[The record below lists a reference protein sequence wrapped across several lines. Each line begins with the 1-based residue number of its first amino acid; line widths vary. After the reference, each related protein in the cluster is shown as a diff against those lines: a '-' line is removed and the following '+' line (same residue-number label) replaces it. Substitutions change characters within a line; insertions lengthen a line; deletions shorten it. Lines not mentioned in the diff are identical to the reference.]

1 MSGKFQNPF
10 RPGAGHPPP
19 YLAGREKEKEEF
31 IGLLGQNVITDNMIL
46 TGLRG
51 TGKTALLDSFKR
63 LAIDAGWKWAG
74 TDLSEAAT
82 ISEESMA
89 ERLLADLSVVT
100 SEVTARRLNV
110 RRPGFADDSEPVNVR
125 LDYGTLRRVI
135 YDETPGLVPDKL
147 KVVIET
153 AWELLEESGAE
164 GLVFACDEAQNLFDK
179 ASGEQFPAAVLL
191 DVFQSLQKKGNRV
204 LLVLTGLPALF
215 PKLAKARAY
224 SERMFRVVEVGRLSA
239 QAGRDAVT
247 KPMEDASCPVRLTDE
262 SVDGIV
268 ELSGGYPYLI
278 QFICREVYDAFLR
291 GSRSVPKRE
300 IPRKLDSDFFTARW
314 TRATDRQK
322 DLLTLAAFL
331 DGGDEEFTVRDVV
344 ALSNGND
351 MGIKSFS
358 PSHAGQMLSTLTDV
372 GLVYKNRRGKYALA
386 VPLMRRFIRRKTGTF
401 KETGADE

>member
-51 TGKTALLDSFKR
+51 TGKTVLLDSFKR

-74 TDLSEAAT
+74 TDLSEAVAV
-82 ISEESMA
+82 SEESMA

-100 SEVTARRLNV
+100 SEVMAR
-110 RRPGFADDSEPVNVR
+110 R
-125 LDYGTLRRVI
+125 LDYGTLRRVL

-164 GLVFACDEAQNLFDK
+164 GLVFAYDEAQNLSDR
-179 ASGEQFPAAVLL
+179 ASREQFPVSVLL

-204 LLVLTGLPALF
+204 LLVLTGLPSLF

-224 SERMFRVVEVGRLSA
+224 SERMFHVVEVGRLSA
-239 QAGRDAVT
+239 RAGRDAVT
-247 KPMEDASCPVRLTDE
+247 KPMEDAICPVKLTNE

-268 ELSGGYPYLI
+268 ELSGGHPYLI
-278 QFICREVYDAFLR
+278 QFVCREVCDAFLQ
-291 GSRSVPKRE
+291 GARSVPTRE
-300 IPRKLDSDFFTARW
+300 ILRKLDSDFFTARW
-314 TRATDRQK
+314 ARATDRQK

-344 ALSNGND
+344 TLSNGND

-358 PSHAGQMLSTLTDV
+358 PSHASQMLSTLTDV
-372 GLVYKNRRGKYALA
+372 GLVYKNRQGKYALA

>member
-1 MSGKFQNPF
+1 
-10 RPGAGHPPP
+10 
-19 YLAGREKEKEEF
+19 
-31 IGLLGQNVITDNMIL
+31 MIL

-74 TDLSEAAT
+74 TDLSEAVAV
-82 ISEESMA
+82 SEESMA

-110 RRPGFADDSEPVNVR
+110 GRPGFADNSGPVDIR
-125 LDYGTLRRVI
+125 LDYGTLRQVF

-153 AWELLEESGAE
+153 VWELLEESGAE
-164 GLVFACDEAQNLFDK
+164 GLVFAYDEAQNLSDR
-179 ASGEQFPAAVLL
+179 ASREQFPASVLL

-204 LLVLTGLPALF
+204 LLVLTGIPALF
-215 PKLAKARAY
+215 PKLVNARAY
-224 SERMFRVVEVGRLSA
+224 SERMFHVVEVGRLSA
-239 QAGRDAVT
+239 RASRDAVT
-247 KPMEDASCPVRLTDE
+247 KPMEDASCPVELTDE

-268 ELSGGYPYLI
+268 ELSSGYPYFI
-278 QFICREVYDAFLR
+278 QFICREVYDAFLQ
-291 GSRSVPKRE
+291 GARSVPKRE
-300 IPRKLDSDFFTARW
+300 ILRKLDSDFFTARW
-314 TRATDRQK
+314 AGATDRQK

-351 MGIKSFS
+351 MGIKPFS
-358 PSHAGQMLSTLTDV
+358 PSHASRMLSTLTDV
-372 GLVYKNRRGKYALA
+372 GLVYKNRQDKYALA

>member
-51 TGKTALLDSFKR
+51 TGKTALLDFFKR

-74 TDLSEAAT
+74 TDLSEAVAV
-82 ISEESMA
+82 SEESMA
-89 ERLLADLSVVT
+89 ERLLAGLSVVT
-100 SEVTARRLNV
+100 SEVTARKLNV
-110 RRPGFADDSEPVNVR
+110 GRPGFADNSGPVDVR
-125 LDYGTLRRVI
+125 LDYGTLRRVL

-164 GLVFACDEAQNLFDK
+164 GLVFAYDEAQNLSDR
-179 ASGEQFPAAVLL
+179 ASREQFPASVLL

-215 PKLAKARAY
+215 PKLVNARAY
-224 SERMFRVVEVGRLSA
+224 SERMFHVVEVGRLSA

-247 KPMEDASCPVRLTDE
+247 KPMEDASCPVELTDE

-268 ELSGGYPYLI
+268 ELSSGYPYFI
-278 QFICREVYDAFLR
+278 QFICREVYDAFLQ
-291 GSRSVPKRE
+291 GARSVPKRE
-300 IPRKLDSDFFTARW
+300 ILRKLDSDFFTARW
-314 TRATDRQK
+314 AGATDRQK
-322 DLLTLAAFL
+322 DLLALAAFL
-331 DGGDEEFTVRDVV
+331 DDGDEEFTVRDVV
-344 ALSNGND
+344 TLSNGND
-351 MGIKSFS
+351 MGIKPFS
-358 PSHAGQMLSTLTDV
+358 PSHASRMLSILTDV
-372 GLVYKNRRGKYALA
+372 GLVYKNRQGKYALA
-386 VPLMRRFIRRKTGTF
+386 VPLMRRFVRRKTGTF

>member
-51 TGKTALLDSFKR
+51 TGKTVLLDSFKR

-74 TDLSEAAT
+74 TDLSEAVAV
-82 ISEESMA
+82 SEESMA
-89 ERLLADLSVVT
+89 ERLLAGLSVVT
-100 SEVTARRLNV
+100 SEVTSR
-110 RRPGFADDSEPVNVR
+110 R
-125 LDYGTLRRVI
+125 LDYGTLRRVL

-164 GLVFACDEAQNLFDK
+164 GLVFAYDEAQNLSDR
-179 ASGEQFPAAVLL
+179 ASREQFPASVLL

-204 LLVLTGLPALF
+204 LLVLTGLPSLF
-215 PKLAKARAY
+215 PKLAKACAY
-224 SERMFRVVEVGRLSA
+224 SERMFHVVEVGRLSA
-239 QAGRDAVT
+239 RAGRDAVT
-247 KPMEDASCPVRLTDE
+247 KPMEDAICPVELTDE

-268 ELSGGYPYLI
+268 ELSGGHPYLI
-278 QFICREVYDAFLR
+278 QFVCREVCDAFLQ
-291 GSRSVPKRE
+291 GARSVPTRE
-300 IPRKLDSDFFTARW
+300 ILRKLDSDFFTARW

-344 ALSNGND
+344 TLSNGND

-358 PSHAGQMLSTLTDV
+358 PSHASQMLSTLTDV
-372 GLVYKNRRGKYALA
+372 GLVYKNRQGKYALA

>member
-51 TGKTALLDSFKR
+51 TGKTVLLDSFKR

-74 TDLSEAAT
+74 TDLSEAVAV
-82 ISEESMA
+82 SEESMA

-100 SEVTARRLNV
+100 SEVMAR
-110 RRPGFADDSEPVNVR
+110 R
-125 LDYGTLRRVI
+125 LDYGTLRRVL

-164 GLVFACDEAQNLFDK
+164 GLVFAYDEAQNLSDR
-179 ASGEQFPAAVLL
+179 ASREQFPASVLL

-204 LLVLTGLPALF
+204 LLVLTGLPSLF

-224 SERMFRVVEVGRLSA
+224 SERMFHVVEVGRLSA
-239 QAGRDAVT
+239 RAGRDAVT
-247 KPMEDASCPVRLTDE
+247 KPMEDAICPVKLTNE

-268 ELSGGYPYLI
+268 ELSGGHPYLI
-278 QFICREVYDAFLR
+278 QFVCREVCDAFLQ
-291 GSRSVPKRE
+291 GARSVPTRE
-300 IPRKLDSDFFTARW
+300 ILRKLDSDFFTARW
-314 TRATDRQK
+314 ARATDRQK

-344 ALSNGND
+344 TLSNGND

-358 PSHAGQMLSTLTDV
+358 PSHASQMLSTLTDV
-372 GLVYKNRRGKYALA
+372 GLVYKNRQGKYALA